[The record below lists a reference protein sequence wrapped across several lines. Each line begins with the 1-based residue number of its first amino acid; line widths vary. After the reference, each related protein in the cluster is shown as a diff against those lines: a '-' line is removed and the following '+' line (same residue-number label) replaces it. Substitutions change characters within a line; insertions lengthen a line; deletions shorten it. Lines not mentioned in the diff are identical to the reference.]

1 MIYCNPL
8 SLGTIESSS
17 FYTRISR
24 DRIMSNLSITHLGH
38 GSIIIF
44 GMD

>member
-8 SLGTIESSS
+8 SLGTMESRF

-24 DRIMSNLSITHLGH
+24 DHIMSNLSITHLGY